1 MKPSY
6 QGNAKPYVLALFHET
21 DGPQVTPVLEELE
34 QRGLT
39 ICYPKN
45 LRHPKSVI
53 RRTCTVIAFLSAQSV
68 NDHLFERA
76 LLFAKA
82 LEVPLVSVKLDHTPL
97 QDSVNNLLFA
107 SNMIF
112 ADRYATP
119 PLLADRI
126 LTAESLMHPKLTKA
140 QIEAARLMA
149 LLLIAGTIV
158 ILAAAG
164 FFIYQRISAAQ
175 QAQSQQAEPPDI
187 AGLLSSGMTEEDLLN
202 IRTLILVGDNMIN
215 PYKLRYYRD
224 WSEAV
229 SKMEID
235 GETVW
240 SIDGKQIPR
249 GTAKDISLI
258 GRMSNLQ
265 DLILLNQS
273 VTDLSPIQSLKNL
286 AYVEIVDCPVDS
298 IAALSGM
305 SVLRGITLE
314 QTQVTSFKP
323 LESSMS
329 LERIILDAAHC
340 TSLDGLGIPTLK
352 ELELTGASELSNLN
366 SLSACSGLER
376 LIIRNAAKLK
386 DISGLAGC
394 TSLSKLEINDATVL
408 SRCDSLSNLTG
419 LTEVSLQNCGIS
431 DLSPLKNSSG
441 LQRLGLQDT
450 PVQSLDWTSG
460 MSQLH
465 WVHMHGTR
473 IHSMNFLK
481 NLDVD
486 AMELHFSGD
495 FDDYSGLA
503 AIPYYSNMHLN
514 PMNRNLDAVL
524 PFIVNSKF
532 SQLELFDC
540 NGIDFAKLP
549 QEINVLRITNGS
561 LSSLEGIDVLPS
573 MNTLELQGVNRLSS
587 LKGLEVCKE
596 LTRIT
601 VQSCMRLTDYD
612 AIYEKPYAM
621 LKFDDLPTPPDLSR
635 LQILGMGTLELNSMP
650 SIRDISPL
658 TGIKNPISSLTLVNL
673 TALTDISALRHMQ
686 VNELIVSPQLSAQAK
701 QLNDEEIISSYEV
714 VYPQNEL
721 WAQNEGDFK
730 LLSLTEIKTLPS
742 SLLERVNDLT
752 VVGDCVLDTETQEWT
767 DEWKDN
773 EEFFYTVD
781 RTSGEMKPVGQGAI
795 SEIGDLSK
803 LRNLQYLRLF
813 DQPLTSL
820 QGIQS
825 MTDLRSIEVRK
836 CPLTDAA
843 AVFTLTRLER
853 LSLFNTRVTSIQG
866 IQNLSKL
873 IQIDLNGT
881 LVEDLSPLKVC
892 DFSNAMENGGLELQ
906 IGFTSCQELSP
917 LASIP
922 GFAYLNIEGHDAATW
937 LQYLAGK
944 QVISLDANHCDITNE
959 QIALLAALPGLK
971 ELQVCWNEKVTDLSP
986 LLSCPT
992 LEKVVV
998 NSYSK
1003 EAIASIEGKARF
1015 TIEYRD

>member
-39 ICYPKN
+39 FCYPKN

-68 NDHLFERA
+68 NDPLFERA
-76 LLFAKA
+76 LLLAKA

-112 ADRYATP
+112 ADRYTTP
-119 PLLADRI
+119 ALLADRI
-126 LTAESLMHPKLTKA
+126 LTAESLAHPKLTKA
-140 QIEAARLMA
+140 QIDAARRMA

-175 QAQSQQAEPPDI
+175 QAQSQQAETPDI
-187 AGLLSSGMTEEDLLN
+187 AGLLSSGMTEEDLLD

-298 IAALSGM
+298 LAALSGM
-305 SVLRGITLE
+305 RVLRGVTLN
-314 QTQVTSFKP
+314 QTQVTSLKP
-323 LESSMS
+323 LESCVG

-340 TSLDGLGIPTLK
+340 TSLDGLGIPALK
-352 ELELTGASELSNLN
+352 ELELVGASELSNLDA
-366 SLSACSGLER
+366 LSSCSGLEN
-376 LIIRNAAKLK
+376 LTIRDAAKLK

-394 TSLSKLEINDATVL
+394 TSLSKLEIHDATVL
-408 SRCDSLSNLTG
+408 SRCDSFSKLTG
-419 LTEVSLQNCGIS
+419 LTDVSLQNCGIF
-431 DLSPLKNSSG
+431 DLSPLKNSRG

-481 NLDVD
+481 NLGVES
-486 AMELHFSGD
+486 MELHFSGN

-503 AIPYYSNMHLN
+503 AIPYYSSMHLN

-524 PFIVNSKF
+524 PYIVNSKF
-532 SQLELFDC
+532 SQLELYDC

-587 LKGLEVCKE
+587 LKGLEACKE

-601 VQSCMRLTDYD
+601 IQSCMRLTDYD
-612 AIYEKPYAM
+612 ALYEKPYAM
-621 LKFDDLPTPPDLSR
+621 LEFDDLPTPPDLSR
-635 LQILGMGTLELNSMP
+635 LQIFGMGTLTLNNMP
-650 SIRDISPL
+650 SISDITPL
-658 TGIKNPISSLTLVNL
+658 ATIKNQISNLTLVNL
-673 TALTDISALRHMQ
+673 TSLADISALRHMQ
-686 VNELIVSPQLSAQAK
+686 VNELIVSPQLEAQAK
-701 QLNDEEIISSYEV
+701 DLNDEKVISSYQV

-730 LLSLTEIKTLPS
+730 LLSLAEIKTLPS
-742 SLLERVNDLT
+742 TLLERVNDLT
-752 VVGDCVLDTETQEWT
+752 VVGDCVPDPETQDWRDVWENS
-767 DEWKDN
+767 EQH
-773 EEFFYTVD
+773 FYIVD
-781 RTSGEMKPVGQGAI
+781 RASGVQTPVGAGTIDAI
-795 SEIGDLSK
+795 GTLNP
-803 LRNLQYLRLF
+803 LTNLQYLKLY

-820 QGIQS
+820 DGIQKL
-825 MTDLRSIEVRK
+825 TDLRQLEIRK

-843 AVFTLTRLER
+843 AAFTLTRLEQ
-853 LSLFNTRVTSIQG
+853 LSLVNTQVTSIQG

-873 IQIDLNGT
+873 IRIDFNGT
-881 LVEDLSPLKVC
+881 PIKDLSPLSAC
-892 DFSNAMENGGLELQ
+892 DFSYAMKNGGVDLQ
-906 IGFTSCQELSP
+906 LGFTACQDLSP
-917 LASIP
+917 LASSP
-922 GFAYLNIEGHDAATW
+922 GFVSLNIEGHDAATW
-937 LQYLAGK
+937 LQYLVGK
-944 QVISLDANHCDITNE
+944 QMISLDANHCDLTNE
-959 QIALLAALPGLK
+959 QIALLAAIPGLK

-1003 EAIASIEGKARF
+1003 EALASIEGKAHF